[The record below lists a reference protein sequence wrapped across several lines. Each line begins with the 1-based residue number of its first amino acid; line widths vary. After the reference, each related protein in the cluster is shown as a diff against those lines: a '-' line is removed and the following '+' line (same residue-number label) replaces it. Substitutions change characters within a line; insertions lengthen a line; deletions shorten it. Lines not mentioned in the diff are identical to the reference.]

1 MKVFKVDELNVLWD
15 IIKNAL
21 NSKISSIRAGTVTT
35 GTPGTNAAVEI
46 TKSGT
51 EAVINFTIPA
61 GATGTKGAT
70 GTRGSRWSTGT
81 AITGTSTTAA
91 VFSGSGITDALVND
105 MYLNTSTGY
114 VYRCTTAGN
123 ASTAKWVYTG
133 SIKGA
138 AGATGAT
145 GARGSRWS
153 TGTAITGTSTTAA
166 VFSGSGITDALVNDM
181 YLNTNTGYVYRCT
194 VAGNASTAK
203 WVYAG
208 CINGNITEA
217 QINSIFT
224 SVFTKTT

>member
-91 VFSGSGITDALVND
+91 VFATGITDALVND

-123 ASTAKWVYTG
+123 ASTAKWVY
-133 SIKGA
+133 
-138 AGATGAT
+138 
-145 GARGSRWS
+145 
-153 TGTAITGTSTTAA
+153 
-166 VFSGSGITDALVNDM
+166 
-181 YLNTNTGYVYRCT
+181 
-194 VAGNASTAK
+194 
-203 WVYAG
+203 AG
-208 CINGNITEA
+208 CINGNITDA

>member
-1 MKVFKVDELNVLWD
+1 MKVFKINDLNVLWD

-21 NSKISSIRAGTVTT
+21 SGKISTIRAGTVTT
-35 GTPGTNAAVEI
+35 GNSGTNAAVDI
-46 TKSGT
+46 IKSGT

-61 GATGTKGAT
+61 GAKGDTGAKGATGTT

-91 VFSGSGITDALVND
+91 VFATGITDALVND

-138 AGATGAT
+138 KGDTGAKGATGT
-145 GARGSRWS
+145 RGSRWS
-153 TGTAITGTSTTAA
+153 TGTAITGTSTT
-166 VFSGSGITDALVNDM
+166 
-181 YLNTNTGYVYRCT
+181 
-194 VAGNASTAK
+194 
-203 WVYAG
+203 
-208 CINGNITEA
+208 
-217 QINSIFT
+217 
-224 SVFTKTT
+224 